1 MVNWLNGDNMVKTTL
16 ELKDEVYRKL
26 VEASVNKYG
35 NTKGI
40 SKIANEVIGENIK
53 EKPASATKNKADTK
67 KPDIVERTFGSWKLE
82 ETGAE
87 YTKRIRKGWGIRAK
101 RLGI

>member
-1 MVNWLNGDNMVKTTL
+1 VKTTL
-16 ELKDEVYRKL
+16 ELKEEVYRKL
-26 VEASVNKYG
+26 VEESVKKYG

-53 EKPASATKNKADTK
+53 EKSASAAKKGADTK
-67 KPDIVERTFGSWKLE
+67 EFDIVERTFGSWKLE

-87 YTKRIRKGWGIRAK
+87 YTKKIRKGWSIRAK